1 MPGSERDVTQYNE
14 RAKIVGVISFQWS
27 YLEYLVSNV
36 VWHLLGVDKDKGMI
50 VTGPLDIK
58 PELGMAMELAEYCS
72 SSDELKAALKD
83 LSKDLDSQDGLSSR
97 RNLIVHGIYS
107 SRPRDPKVMVEAHKS
122 KNRRQRR
129 ELTLD
134 YLRETLEKLN
144 ARIDRVTK
152 ILESEGINVH

>member
-1 MPGSERDVTQYNE
+1 MPAPETDVTQYNE

-58 PELGMAMELAEYCS
+58 PELAMAMELAEYCS
-72 SSDELKAALKD
+72 ASDELKTALKD
-83 LSKDLDSQDGLSSR
+83 LSKDLDSGDGLSSR

-107 SRPRDPKVMVEAHKS
+107 SRPGDPTVMVEAHKS
-122 KNRRQRR
+122 KKRRQRT
-129 ELTLD
+129 ELTLE

-144 ARIDRVTK
+144 ARVDCVAK
-152 ILESEGINVH
+152 VLESEGVNVH